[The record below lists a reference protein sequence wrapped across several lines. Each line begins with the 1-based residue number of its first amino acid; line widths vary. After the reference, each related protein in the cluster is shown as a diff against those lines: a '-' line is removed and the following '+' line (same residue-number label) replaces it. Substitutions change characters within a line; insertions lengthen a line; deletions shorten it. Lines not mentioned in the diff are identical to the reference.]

1 MKRIENKINEI
12 EQLKSENDELIQEV
26 ENRIEKEKEN
36 LKKIHN
42 KIKDNL
48 SVTEKLNIKTKETE
62 RENNIKNLI
71 LTKNNINQE
80 YEEKRKQQIIELS
93 ELRECFFKEENDFS
107 EKKIEL
113 ITDVINYA
121 KKYTD
126 EKLKEL
132 EKLAKSKNNE
142 NEPLKEKVNSYL
154 KEVEDIPL
162 IVSKTS
168 PYSPYDVSFTQK
180 QLSTMF
186 KELEKTF
193 YKYN

>member
-1 MKRIENKINEI
+1 MGK
-12 EQLKSENDELIQEV
+12 V
-26 ENRIEKEKEN
+26 
-36 LKKIHN
+36 KKI
-42 KIKDNL
+42 
-48 SVTEKLNIKTKETE
+48 
-62 RENNIKNLI
+62 
-71 LTKNNINQE
+71 
-80 YEEKRKQQIIELS
+80 
-93 ELRECFFKEENDFS
+93 S
-107 EKKIEL
+107 EKKCGRSNFWNIFSKCQGCGNCE
-113 ITDVINYA
+113 
-121 KKYTD
+121 
-126 EKLKEL
+126 EL